1 LLFSHGYGGSPI
13 SNDYLLGMTIFAS
26 FGYVVAAPFHTDAT
40 FSPVGD
46 LDNIIGIL
54 TAYDKFTTMQSLRP
68 LTLAATLDLV
78 LAQPQWRDRVDARQ
92 VGGFGASMG
101 GESLLLMAGAG

>member
-1 LLFSHGYGGSPI
+1 
-13 SNDYLLGMTIFAS
+13 MTIFAS

-40 FSPVGD
+40 FRRWGS
-46 LDNIIGIL
+46 LDNISGIL
-54 TAYDKFTTMQSLRP
+54 TGFEQFNTLQALRP

-78 LAQPQWRDRVDARQ
+78 LAQPQWRDRVDATQ

-101 GESLLLMAGAG
+101 AESMLLMAGAGADDDADHAVLDDR